1 MSLHEGLKELGKY
14 NQFVLWKLERNEAG
28 QRWDKFP
35 INLQG
40 AKVDPHDPAN
50 WLSEEEAFR
59 YATALGCGVGFVL
72 TTADPFFCLDIDKCI
87 TGGNWS
93 PLAIKLF
100 EMLPGAAMELSV
112 SGTGVHLWGTYW
124 QDLGPRKIKNPGLEL
139 YTDKRFIALTNNIQ
153 QGTIWTDYSPHLV
166 QIIDQYFQANQATLA
181 GEWTDRP
188 RDDWEGPE
196 NDDELLKIAMGSK
209 SAASVFGDKASFRD
223 LWNGDPEVLSKFYPG
238 DNDQDFGRSEADMAL
253 CSHLAFWTGGDC
265 ERIDRLFRRSAL
277 NREKWEDR
285 EDYRRFTLL
294 PIIGSLKEVFGAKR
308 KKERVEVEKQLVQ
321 NVGNLNKPTTRE
333 GNNFLTIMEQI
344 PFFEGCVY
352 IRGLHR
358 IFIPGGF
365 ILDKTDFD
373 ITYGGRTFVL
383 DAGGQKTTRSAWE
396 AFTLNQGF
404 AAPWANVLGFRPE
417 LLPGQVYQ
425 EDGQRMLNSY
435 VPVEITCEAGD
446 ITPFLDFLQKFLP
459 DQNDRN
465 ILLSY
470 MAAIV
475 QYPGKKFPWCVLLQ
489 GVEGNGKSA
498 IAAILQYAVSEKYT
512 HFADPRQLDNQFN
525 DWMLNKV
532 FIAIEEVKAKGQ
544 WGIMESLKTMITSKR
559 GPITS
564 KGKDQITADYRA
576 NFLMCSNYKDAVHK
590 TRTDRRYCVF
600 YTAQQEEGDLARD
613 GMDNSFFKNLYDWF
627 EGNDAHADQRNK
639 GFRYLAYFLK
649 NMPIDPYLD
658 PTKLCNRAPM
668 TSSHEEV
675 IEANVSPAHDEI
687 KQAIET
693 YESGFR
699 NGWVSSIAME
709 NRLKR
714 AGIKFPKRKYSE
726 LMQDIGYVRCPALTN
741 GKASRSL
748 RTPPDTGKRPTL
760 YCAPGTVTSEVYR
773 QTEYS
778 EGGAGVTALYE
789 RCQLQE

>member
-14 NQFVLWKLERNEAG
+14 NQFILWKPE
-28 QRWDKFP
+28 WDEKKQKFEKKP
-35 INLQG
+35 CNSQG
-40 AKVDPHDPAN
+40 HNIDPHMPAN
-50 WLSEEEAFR
+50 WLTDEEAFR
-59 YATALGCGVGFVL
+59 LSSASGHGVGFVL
-72 TTADPFFCLDIDKCI
+72 TKSDPFFCLDVDHCI
-87 TGGNWS
+87 TGGNWTA
-93 PLAIKLF
+93 LAIRMF
-100 EMLPGAAMELSV
+100 EMLPGAALELSF
-112 SGTGVHLWGTYW
+112 SGDGVHLWGTYW
-124 QDLGPRKIKNPGLEL
+124 QDLGPRAIKKPGLEL
-139 YTDKRFIALTNNIQ
+139 YTDKRFIALTNNVQ
-153 QGTIWTDYSPHLV
+153 QGAIWTDYTPHLV
-166 QIIDQYFQANQATLA
+166 QVIDQYFQPNQATIA
-181 GEWTDRP
+181 GEWTDCP
-188 RDDWEGPE
+188 RDDWEGPD
-196 NDDELLKIAMGSK
+196 NDDELIKIAMGAK
-209 SAASVFGDKASFRD
+209 GSAASIFGDRASFRD
-223 LWNGDPEVLSKFYPG
+223 LWNGDPEVLSKFYPPEDG
-238 DNDQDFGRSEADMAL
+238 QDFGRNEADMAL
-253 CSHLAFWTGGDC
+253 CGHLAFYTGGDC

-285 EDYRRFTLL
+285 EDYRVRTLL

-308 KKERVEVEKQLVQ
+308 KKERVEVEKQLEA
-321 NVGNLNKPTTRE
+321 NTDDFNKPRSRI
-333 GNNFLTIMEQI
+333 GNSFLTIQEQI

-358 IFIPGGF
+358 IFIQGGF

-373 ITYGGRTFVL
+373 IAYGGRTFVL
-383 DAGGQKTTRSAWE
+383 DAGGQKTSRSAFE
-396 AFTLNQGF
+396 AFTLNQGYE
-404 AAPWANVLGFRPE
+404 APWANVLGFRPE

-435 VPVEITCEAGD
+435 VPVEITCEQGD
-446 ITPFLDFLQKFLP
+446 ITPFLDFLQRFLP

-498 IAAILQYAVSEKYT
+498 IASILQYAVSEKYT

-613 GMDNSFFKNLYDWF
+613 GMDNLFFKNLYDWF
-627 EGNDAHADQRNK
+627 EGNDAHSDLKNK
-639 GFRYLAYFLK
+639 GFRYLAYYLK
-649 NMPIDPYLD
+649 GLPIDPYLD
-658 PTKLCNRAPM
+658 PTKLCNRAPR
-668 TSSHEEV
+668 TSSYEEV

-687 KQAIET
+687 KQAIEQ
-693 YESGFR
+693 YEAGFR
-699 NGWVSSIAME
+699 NGWVSSVAME
-709 NRLKR
+709 NRLKQ
-714 AGIKFPKRKYSE
+714 AGIKYPKRKYPE
-726 LMQDIGYVRCPALTN
+726 LMQDIGYVRSPVLN
-741 GKASRSL
+741 QGKESRSL
-748 RTPPDTGKRPTL
+748 KIPPDTGKRPTL
-760 YCAPGTVTSEVYR
+760 YCSPDNLNSEVYR
-773 QTEYS
+773 QTEYQ
-778 EGGAGVTALYE
+778 EGGAGITSLY
-789 RCQLQE
+789 